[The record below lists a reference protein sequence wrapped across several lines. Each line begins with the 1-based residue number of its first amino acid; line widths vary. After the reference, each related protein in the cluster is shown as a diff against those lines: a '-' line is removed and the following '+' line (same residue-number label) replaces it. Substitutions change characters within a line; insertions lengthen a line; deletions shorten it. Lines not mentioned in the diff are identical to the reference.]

1 MDARQ
6 YMIVDLERK
15 GDKRMFITE
24 QVASIQKKTNGYWQ
38 VCFLSSPRVFQYNY
52 ARLLYLTHP
61 ETINLENKGLYIN
74 NRHIMGAD
82 ELLRFS
88 HEKNTFYRV
97 VYEDGRTECL
107 EGRNVY
113 VTRTP
118 IDKTGGSTWDYLRK
132 IAEETGLQSDNGVNT
147 LTLKYDLVDVKR
159 DNVPLAQFLGD
170 KTQLATYNLPHQV
183 YYPFGCNASQ
193 KTAVEAAL
201 THQVSFIQGPPGTG
215 KTQTVLNIIANL
227 LLANKTVLIVSNNNS
242 AVENIAEKLQTEG
255 LDFLIAPLGNAE
267 RKETFIE
274 NQSSAYPDMTSWH
287 ISNLVEV
294 QEQAKEALLSV
305 SLGFDSQ
312 TKLALLKAEYDALM
326 TEEHY
331 DNLLKEGQS
340 HPDWLNHK
348 RSEKLMKLLTR
359 CQILAERDR
368 KPSLWFCLKWMFFI
382 GVRAFSFLRGNL
394 TEVVAALE
402 QAYYCVR
409 KLEIEQ
415 ELGVLTEQLQT
426 INLQQNLQAL
436 TTSSLQVLK
445 SRIAQ
450 RYGHRVKQLFT
461 IKGIKTKTEAF
472 LKEYSIVL
480 STTYSAKSCIGK
492 DMVFDYV
499 IMDEASQSDIKTGAL
514 ALSCATNA
522 VIVGDDKQLPNV
534 VSQEEALAI
543 RTVLTSF
550 QVDDCYNAIT
560 HNFLQSCTEIFRDAP
575 TTLLREHY
583 RCHPLIIEFC
593 NQRFYNGELIPMTN
607 DSGEEKVLKVV
618 RTVQGNHAHKHINQ
632 REIDVLVQEVMPQYA
647 DKGSVGIITPY
658 SDQAKEI
665 NAALG
670 QDIASTVHKYQGREC
685 DTIILTTVDN
695 VPTTFSD
702 DDNLLN
708 VAISRA
714 KKQFCIVTTGNEL
727 SKDTN
732 LSQLISYIR
741 YNNFEIQES
750 RLHSVFDLL
759 YRQYSAERLA
769 YEKEHL
775 KVSDYLSENLV
786 YDTLMQALSIL
797 NRSNLSVVCHYPL
810 FKLIADWTLLNEEE
824 KSFAGSKL
832 AHVDFLVYNSLTKQ
846 PLLTIEVD
854 GWHFHKGNVV
864 QQSRDSLKDQI
875 LSKYAL
881 APIRL
886 ATTDIVTVE
895 SLKAILEQHL

>member
-159 DNVPLAQFLGD
+159 DNVPLAQYLGD

-312 TKLALLKAEYDALM
+312 TKLALLRAEYDALM

-359 CQILAERDR
+359 CQMLAERDR

-382 GVRAFSFLRGNL
+382 GIRAFSFLRGNL

-472 LKEYSIVL
+472 LKEYPIVL

-534 VSQEEALAI
+534 VTQEEALAI

-550 QVDDCYNAIT
+550 QVDERYNAIT

-618 RTVQGNHAHKHINQ
+618 RTVQGNHANKHINQ

-797 NRSNLSVVCHYPL
+797 NKSNLSVVCHYPL

-864 QQSRDSLKDQI
+864 QQSRDSLKDQV

-895 SLKAILEQHL
+895 SLKAMLEQHL

>member
-170 KTQLATYNLPHQV
+170 KTQLVTYNLPHQV

-294 QEQAKEALLSV
+294 QEQAKEALFSV

-312 TKLALLKAEYDALM
+312 TKLALLRAEYDALM

-359 CQILAERDR
+359 CQMLAERDR

-382 GVRAFSFLRGNL
+382 GIRAFSFLRGNL

-472 LKEYSIVL
+472 LKEYPIVL

-607 DSGEEKVLKVV
+607 DAGEEKVLKVV
-618 RTVQGNHAHKHINQ
+618 RTVQGNHANKHINQ

-895 SLKAILEQHL
+895 SLKAMLEQHL

>member
-118 IDKTGGSTWDYLRK
+118 IDKIGGSTWDYLRK

-159 DNVPLAQFLGD
+159 DNVPLAQYLGD

-359 CQILAERDR
+359 CQMLAERDR

-382 GVRAFSFLRGNL
+382 GIRAFSFLRGNL

-461 IKGIKTKTEAF
+461 IKGFKTKTEAF
-472 LKEYSIVL
+472 LKEYPIVL

-550 QVDDCYNAIT
+550 QVDERYNAIT

-618 RTVQGNHAHKHINQ
+618 RTVQGNHANKHINQ

-797 NRSNLSVVCHYPL
+797 NKSNLSVVCHYPL

-864 QQSRDSLKDQI
+864 QQSRDSLKDQV

-895 SLKAILEQHL
+895 SLKAMLEQHL

>member
-38 VCFLSSPRVFQYNY
+38 VCFLSSSRVFQYNY

-159 DNVPLAQFLGD
+159 DNVPLAQYLGD

-312 TKLALLKAEYDALM
+312 TKLALLRAEYDALM

-359 CQILAERDR
+359 CQMLAERDK

-382 GVRAFSFLRGNL
+382 GIRAFSFLRGNL

-472 LKEYSIVL
+472 LKEYPIVL

-534 VSQEEALAI
+534 VTQEEALAI

-550 QVDDCYNAIT
+550 QVDERYNAIT

-618 RTVQGNHAHKHINQ
+618 RTVQGNHANKHINQ

-797 NRSNLSVVCHYPL
+797 NKSNLSVVCHYPL

-864 QQSRDSLKDQI
+864 QQSRDSLKDQV

-895 SLKAILEQHL
+895 SLKAMLEQHL

>member
-88 HEKNTFYRV
+88 HEKNTFYRI

-159 DNVPLAQFLGD
+159 DNVPLAQYLGD

-312 TKLALLKAEYDALM
+312 TKLALLRAEYDALM

-359 CQILAERDR
+359 CQMLAERDK

-382 GVRAFSFLRGNL
+382 GVRAFSFLKGNL

-472 LKEYSIVL
+472 LKEYPIVL

-534 VSQEEALAI
+534 VTQEEALAI

-550 QVDDCYNAIT
+550 QVDERYNAIT

-618 RTVQGNHAHKHINQ
+618 RTVQGNHANKHINQ

-727 SKDTN
+727 YKDTN

-797 NRSNLSVVCHYPL
+797 NKSNLSVVCHYPL

-864 QQSRDSLKDQI
+864 QQSRDSLKDQV

-895 SLKAILEQHL
+895 SLKAMLEQHL

>member
-159 DNVPLAQFLGD
+159 DNVPLAQYLGD

-312 TKLALLKAEYDALM
+312 TKLALLRAEYDALM

-359 CQILAERDR
+359 CQMLAERDR

-382 GVRAFSFLRGNL
+382 GIRAFSFLRGNL

-472 LKEYSIVL
+472 LKEYPIVL

-534 VSQEEALAI
+534 VTQEEALVI

-550 QVDDCYNAIT
+550 QVDERYNAIT

-618 RTVQGNHAHKHINQ
+618 RTVQGNHANKHINQ

-797 NRSNLSVVCHYPL
+797 NKSNLSVVCHYPL

-864 QQSRDSLKDQI
+864 QQSRDSLKDQV

-895 SLKAILEQHL
+895 SLKAMLEQHL

>member
-38 VCFLSSPRVFQYNY
+38 VCFLSSSRVFQYNY

-82 ELLRFS
+82 ELLRFF

-159 DNVPLAQFLGD
+159 DNVPLAQYLGD

-312 TKLALLKAEYDALM
+312 TKLALLRAEYDALM

-359 CQILAERDR
+359 CQMLAERDK

-382 GVRAFSFLRGNL
+382 GIRAFSFLRGNL

-472 LKEYSIVL
+472 LKEYPIVL

-534 VSQEEALAI
+534 VTQEEALAI

-550 QVDDCYNAIT
+550 QVDERYNAIT

-618 RTVQGNHAHKHINQ
+618 RTVQGNHANKHINQ

-797 NRSNLSVVCHYPL
+797 NKSNLSVVCHYPL

-864 QQSRDSLKDQI
+864 QQSRDSLKDQV

-895 SLKAILEQHL
+895 SLKAMLEQHL

>member
-170 KTQLATYNLPHQV
+170 KTQLVTYNLPHQV

-312 TKLALLKAEYDALM
+312 TKLALLRAEYDALM

-359 CQILAERDR
+359 CQMLAERDR

-472 LKEYSIVL
+472 LKEYPIVL

-714 KKQFCIVTTGNEL
+714 KKQFCIITTGNEL

-786 YDTLMQALSIL
+786 YDTLIQALSIL
-797 NRSNLSVVCHYPL
+797 NKSNLSVVCHYPL

-832 AHVDFLVYNSLTKQ
+832 AHIDFLVYNSLTKQ

-895 SLKAILEQHL
+895 SLKAMLEQHL

>member
-1 MDARQ
+1 MDARL

-113 VTRTP
+113 VTRTS

-159 DNVPLAQFLGD
+159 DNVPLAQYLGD
-170 KTQLATYNLPHQV
+170 KTQLAIYNLPHQV

-359 CQILAERDR
+359 CQMLAERDK

-382 GVRAFSFLRGNL
+382 GVRAFSFLKGNL

-472 LKEYSIVL
+472 LKEYPIVL

-618 RTVQGNHAHKHINQ
+618 RTVQGNHANKHINQ

-775 KVSDYLSENLV
+775 KISDYLSENLV

-797 NRSNLSVVCHYPL
+797 NKSNLSVVCHYPL

-846 PLLTIEVD
+846 ALLTIEVD

-895 SLKAILEQHL
+895 SLKAMLEQHL

>member
-24 QVASIQKKTNGYWQ
+24 QVASIQKKTSGFWQ
-38 VCFLSSPRVFQYNY
+38 GCFLSSPRVFQYNY

-61 ETINLENKGLYIN
+61 ETINLGNKGLYIN

-170 KTQLATYNLPHQV
+170 KTQLVTYNLPHQV

-294 QEQAKEALLSV
+294 QEQAKEALFSV

-312 TKLALLKAEYDALM
+312 TKLALLRAEYDALM

-359 CQILAERDR
+359 CQMLAERDR

-382 GVRAFSFLRGNL
+382 GIRAFSFLRGNL

-472 LKEYSIVL
+472 LKEYPIVL

-607 DSGEEKVLKVV
+607 DAGEEKVLKVV
-618 RTVQGNHAHKHINQ
+618 RTVQGNHANKHINQ

-895 SLKAILEQHL
+895 SLKAMLEQHL

>member
-38 VCFLSSPRVFQYNY
+38 VCFLSSSRVFQYNY

-159 DNVPLAQFLGD
+159 DNVPLAQYLGD

-312 TKLALLKAEYDALM
+312 TKLALLRAEYDALM

-359 CQILAERDR
+359 CQMLAERDK

-472 LKEYSIVL
+472 LKEYPIVL

-534 VSQEEALAI
+534 VTQEEALAI

-550 QVDDCYNAIT
+550 QVDERYNAIT

-618 RTVQGNHAHKHINQ
+618 RTVQGNHANKHINQ

-797 NRSNLSVVCHYPL
+797 NKSNLSVVCHYPL

-864 QQSRDSLKDQI
+864 QQSRDSLKDQV

-895 SLKAILEQHL
+895 SLKAMLEQHL

>member
-170 KTQLATYNLPHQV
+170 KTQLVTYNLPHQV

-294 QEQAKEALLSV
+294 QEQAKEALFSV

-312 TKLALLKAEYDALM
+312 TKLALLRAEYDALM

-359 CQILAERDR
+359 CQMLAERDR

-382 GVRAFSFLRGNL
+382 GIRAFSFLRGNL

-472 LKEYSIVL
+472 LKEYPIVL

-607 DSGEEKVLKVV
+607 DAGEEKVLKVV
-618 RTVQGNHAHKHINQ
+618 RTVQGNHANKHINQ
-632 REIDVLVQEVMPQYA
+632 REIDVLVQEVIPQYA

-895 SLKAILEQHL
+895 SLKAMLEQHL

>member
-6 YMIVDLERK
+6 YMIVDLKRK

-147 LTLKYDLVDVKR
+147 LTFKYDLVDVKR
-159 DNVPLAQFLGD
+159 DNVPLAQYLGD

-312 TKLALLKAEYDALM
+312 TKLALLRAEYDALM

-359 CQILAERDR
+359 CQMLAERDR

-382 GVRAFSFLRGNL
+382 GIRAFSFLRGNL

-472 LKEYSIVL
+472 LKEYPIVL

-534 VSQEEALAI
+534 VTQEEALAI

-550 QVDDCYNAIT
+550 QVDERYNAIT

-618 RTVQGNHAHKHINQ
+618 RTVQGNHANKHINQ

-797 NRSNLSVVCHYPL
+797 NKSNLSVVCHYPL

-846 PLLTIEVD
+846 ALLTIEVD

-864 QQSRDSLKDQI
+864 QQSRDSLKDQV

-895 SLKAILEQHL
+895 SLKAMLEQHL

>member
-52 ARLLYLTHP
+52 ARLLYITHP

-159 DNVPLAQFLGD
+159 DNVPLAQYLGD

-359 CQILAERDR
+359 CQMLAERDR

-382 GVRAFSFLRGNL
+382 GVRAFSFLKGNL

-472 LKEYSIVL
+472 LKEYPIVL

-534 VSQEEALAI
+534 VTQEEALAI

-550 QVDDCYNAIT
+550 QVDERYNAIT

-593 NQRFYNGELIPMTN
+593 NQRFYSGELIPMTN

-618 RTVQGNHAHKHINQ
+618 RTVQGNHANKHINQ

-647 DKGSVGIITPY
+647 DKGSIGIITPY

-797 NRSNLSVVCHYPL
+797 NKSNLSVVCHYPL

-846 PLLTIEVD
+846 ALLTIEVD

-864 QQSRDSLKDQI
+864 QQSRDSLKDQV

-895 SLKAILEQHL
+895 SLKAMLEQHL

>member
-159 DNVPLAQFLGD
+159 DNVPLAQYLGD

-312 TKLALLKAEYDALM
+312 TKLALLRAEYDALM

-359 CQILAERDR
+359 CQMLAERDR

-382 GVRAFSFLRGNL
+382 GIRAFSFLRGNL

-472 LKEYSIVL
+472 LKEYPIVL

-534 VSQEEALAI
+534 VTQEEALAI

-550 QVDDCYNAIT
+550 QVDERYNAIT

-618 RTVQGNHAHKHINQ
+618 RTVQGNHANKHINQ

-647 DKGSVGIITPY
+647 DKGNVGIITPY

-797 NRSNLSVVCHYPL
+797 NKSNLSVVCHYPL

-846 PLLTIEVD
+846 ALLTIEVD

-864 QQSRDSLKDQI
+864 QQSRDSLKDQV

-895 SLKAILEQHL
+895 SLKAMLEQHL

>member
-1 MDARQ
+1 
-6 YMIVDLERK
+6 
-15 GDKRMFITE
+15 
-24 QVASIQKKTNGYWQ
+24 
-38 VCFLSSPRVFQYNY
+38 
-52 ARLLYLTHP
+52 
-61 ETINLENKGLYIN
+61 
-74 NRHIMGAD
+74 MGAD

-132 IAEETGLQSDNGVNT
+132 IAEETGLQSDNGINT

-159 DNVPLAQFLGD
+159 DNVPLAQYLGD

-274 NQSSAYPDMTSWH
+274 NQSSTYPDMTSWH

-305 SLGFDSQ
+305 SLGFEKQ
-312 TKLALLKAEYDALM
+312 TKLALLRAEYDALM

-359 CQILAERDR
+359 CQMLAERDK

-382 GVRAFSFLRGNL
+382 GVRAFSFLKGNL
-394 TEVVAALE
+394 TEIVAALE

-472 LKEYSIVL
+472 LKEYPIVL

-534 VSQEEALAI
+534 VTQEEALAI

-550 QVDDCYNAIT
+550 QVDERYNAIT

-618 RTVQGNHAHKHINQ
+618 RTVQGNHANKHINQ

-797 NRSNLSVVCHYPL
+797 NKSNLSVVCHYPL

-832 AHVDFLVYNSLTKQ
+832 THVDFLVYNSLTKQ

-864 QQSRDSLKDQI
+864 QQSRDSLKDQV

-895 SLKAILEQHL
+895 SLKAMLEQHL

>member
-159 DNVPLAQFLGD
+159 DNVPLAQYLGD

-312 TKLALLKAEYDALM
+312 MKLALLRAEYDALM

-348 RSEKLMKLLTR
+348 RSEKLMKLFTR
-359 CQILAERDR
+359 CQMLAERDR

-382 GVRAFSFLRGNL
+382 GIRAFSFLRGNL

-472 LKEYSIVL
+472 LKEYPIVL

-534 VSQEEALAI
+534 VTQEEALAI

-550 QVDDCYNAIT
+550 QVDERYNAIT

-618 RTVQGNHAHKHINQ
+618 RTVQGNHANKHINQ

-797 NRSNLSVVCHYPL
+797 NKSNLSVVCHYPL

-864 QQSRDSLKDQI
+864 QQLRDSLKDQV

-895 SLKAILEQHL
+895 SLKAMLEQHL

>member
-159 DNVPLAQFLGD
+159 DNVPLAQYLGD

-312 TKLALLKAEYDALM
+312 TKLALLRAEYDALM

-359 CQILAERDR
+359 CQMLAERDR

-382 GVRAFSFLRGNL
+382 GIRAFSFLRGNL

-472 LKEYSIVL
+472 LKEYPIVL

-534 VSQEEALAI
+534 VTQEEALAI

-550 QVDDCYNAIT
+550 QVDERYNAIT

-618 RTVQGNHAHKHINQ
+618 RTVQGNHANKHINQ

-797 NRSNLSVVCHYPL
+797 NKSNLSVVCHYPL

-824 KSFAGSKL
+824 KSFAGSKR

-864 QQSRDSLKDQI
+864 QQSRDSLKDQV

-895 SLKAILEQHL
+895 SLKAMLEQHL